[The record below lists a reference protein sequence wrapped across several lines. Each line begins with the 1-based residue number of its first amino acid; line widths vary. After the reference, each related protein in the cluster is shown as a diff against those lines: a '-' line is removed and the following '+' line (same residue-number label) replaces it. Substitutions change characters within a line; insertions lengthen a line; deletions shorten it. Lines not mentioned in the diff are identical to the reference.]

1 MVIAHVMI
9 SGKPRDKNQSDHR
22 FIGTV
27 MVTLVVCF
35 FFSIGIIPFVLYLS
49 IVYLFFNVSI
59 LWHWFFVPILLY
71 LGFVIAFVS
80 EIVLTGLLMRLFHLR
95 YKPGVFPYGYTNK
108 NAFIWIL
115 VCSLYTPSRK
125 LMEIFLVGGIKNFY
139 FRLLGMKIGEN
150 TLLGGVVK
158 DPCVTSFGENTT
170 MGEYAIIYGH
180 ITNYQRGTISIK
192 PVSIGNNC
200 VIGAGAI
207 IMPGAVIEDDVIVAA
222 GAVVSS
228 NQRLKKAKTYVGIPA
243 KAIE

>member
-1 MVIAHVMI
+1 MM
-9 SGKPRDKNQSDHR
+9 SGKQIEKDQKDHR
-22 FIGTV
+22 FIGSV
-27 MVTLVVCF
+27 LVTLVVCF
-35 FFSIGIIPFVLYLS
+35 FFSIGLIPFALYVYVVYFFFDLS
-49 IVYLFFNVSI
+49 V
-59 LWHWFFVPILLY
+59 LWHWFFIPILLY

-80 EIVLTGLLMRLFHLR
+80 EIVLTGLLMKLFHLR

-108 NAFIWIL
+108 NVFIWIL

-125 LMEIFLVGGIKNFY
+125 LMEIFLIGGIKNFY
-139 FRLLGMKIGEN
+139 FKLLGMKIGAN
-150 TLLGGVVK
+150 TLVGGVVK

-180 ITNYQRGTISIK
+180 ITNYQKGTISIK
-192 PVSIGNNC
+192 PVRIGNNC

-228 NQRLKKAKTYVGIPA
+228 NQRLKKAKIYAGIPA
-243 KAIE
+243 KPLDS